1 MSLFE
6 IASQG
11 SGHQVSDSAE
21 PLRRINAS
29 VPGHDQAEWLALL
42 LQPGFPLG
50 PICSNMTVYVGVTIF
65 ALCCLSTFG
74 RSLRKRLRPLC

>member
-29 VPGHDQAEWLALL
+29 VPGHDQAEWLAGVLGWLQTVEASLSSHLSRTSDRGPERHVSSTHTRGLL
-42 LQPGFPLG
+42 AFL
-50 PICSNMTVYVGVTIF
+50 
-65 ALCCLSTFG
+65 
-74 RSLRKRLRPLC
+74 